1 MLTQPVIQRES
12 TPFARVEVLDQFR
25 IVMHG
30 HEVPVSDSGARL
42 VACLAL
48 GDRPRTRPSLATTLW
63 ADRSETDAQASLR
76 RTLWRLNEVAEGLVE
91 RSGHRLALAED
102 VTVDAREVMVL
113 ADDVANGRQ
122 PIRTNSDAVRLL
134 QGELL
139 PSWSDD
145 WLDGSRESMPQA
157 RLHTLEALA
166 RKHRFMGFGHRV
178 YKAGDPRTR
187 SIMARTRTI
196 VIPVVNPDGFN
207 TSREAGEA
215 AGGGT
220 GRGGEGDDPLR
231 RLRRPREGADGRRG
245 RRRGL
250 RRRRQGDLRRPGWAG
265 GCRILEANVR
275 AKSCR

>member
-145 WLDGSRESMPQA
+145 WLDGSRESM
-157 RLHTLEALA
+157 LSLIH
-166 RKHRFMGFGHRV
+166 
-178 YKAGDPRTR
+178 
-187 SIMARTRTI
+187 I
-196 VIPVVNPDGFN
+196 
-207 TSREAGEA
+207 
-215 AGGGT
+215 
-220 GRGGEGDDPLR
+220 
-231 RLRRPREGADGRRG
+231 
-245 RRRGL
+245 
-250 RRRRQGDLRRPGWAG
+250 
-265 GCRILEANVR
+265 
-275 AKSCR
+275 